1 MLVTKLWRIED
12 RSLVRVQTTALE
24 NESQLED
31 WLEADV
37 SLLGANLMV
46 IGRQVDTAFG
56 GRVDLLAIDADGAIS
71 VIEMKRH
78 RTPRDIVA
86 QVLDYAS
93 WVARLDTPAIFA
105 IAERYWQRKGRSFA
119 EAFSERF
126 GMQPPE
132 PLNASHNMV
141 IVASALDPASQRI
154 VEYLSQVHSVG
165 INTAFFTV
173 FTDGERRYLSADWL
187 MDQEEVVER
196 TTSRTKA
203 PWSGL
208 WYVNAGDGES
218 RSWEDMRRYG
228 FIAAGGG
235 RQWSQP
241 LERLSLDDQI
251 FVYQKGHGYVGAGA
265 VAGPP
270 VMARDAVAGDGLLL
284 SQALT
289 QPGLGHDRDD
299 PDIAEYVVPVKWR
312 KTVPLKDAKTF
323 EGIFANQHIVCR
335 LRDAATIAFL
345 ETEFG
350 A

>member
-1 MLVTKLWRIED
+1 M
-12 RSLVRVQTTALE
+12 
-24 NESQLED
+24 N
-31 WLEADV
+31 
-37 SLLGANLMV
+37 LLV
-46 IGRQVDTAFG
+46 IGRQVETAFG
-56 GRVDLLAIDADGAIS
+56 GRIDLLAIDAEGAIS

-93 WVARLDTPAIFA
+93 WIARLDTPSIFA
-105 IAERYWQRKGRSFA
+105 IADRYWQRKGSSFA
-119 EAFSERF
+119 AAFDDRF
-126 GMQPPE
+126 GSRPPE
-132 PLNASHNMV
+132 PLNSTHNMV

-173 FTDGERRYLSADWL
+173 FADGDRRYLSADWL

-196 TTSRTKA
+196 TTSRTRA

-241 LERLSLDDQI
+241 LSRLSTDDQI
-251 FVYQKGHGYVGAGA
+251 YVYQKGHGYVGAGL
-265 VAGPP
+265 VSGTP
-270 VMARDAVAGDGLLL
+270 VMARDAVLNGGPLLD
-284 SQALT
+284 
-289 QPGLGHDRDD
+289 QPLAQPALGHDRDD
-299 PDIAEYVVPVKWR
+299 PEIAEYVVPVTWR

-335 LRDAATIAFL
+335 LRDQATIAFL
-345 ETEFG
+345 EREF